1 MQEGRNELEELG
13 IAKRPNVVDCPALPS
28 LVRGPVLLEELVRPL
43 NLVELVYPLDLSFCV
58 SVRSLSVGQGLEQ
71 LWL

>member
-13 IAKRPNVVDCPALPS
+13 IAKRPTVVDCPALPS
-28 LVRGPVLLEELVRPL
+28 LVRGPVLPEDLAQPL
-43 NLVELVYPLDLSFCV
+43 NLVQLVYLPDLSFCV
-58 SVRSLSVGQGLEQ
+58 SVRSLSVGQDLEQ